1 MGGAFVS
8 LGPDPPRKRA
18 RPELQRAR
26 ARHEAGREAADE
38 SAVGVRCRAE
48 AVVVG
53 FAGLVVAT
61 FRVAV
66 AGWVLTCLIWRG
78 LAHGEFEYLGKSRRV
93 ELEDFVGQ
101 LRETDAL

>member
-1 MGGAFVS
+1 MGGAFVN
-8 LGPDPPRKRA
+8 LGPDWPRKRA

-66 AGWVLTCLIWRG
+66 ACWVLTRLIWRG